1 VRSVLGLGKAEHMN
15 GQRLGNDFGD
25 AHARIERSEGVLNNH
40 LHLAALRAQLFSAQR
55 EKISR
60 VKTEFTAVRFD
71 QSQEHTCQ
79 GGLAAAAFADDGK
92 VSPHLTETYIIDGG
106 EAGALGFPRKNGA
119 ASPVR
124 FPEVWRFQQDFRAV
138 RNSVRRRR
146 YGGDMLLIFARKT
159 AAKLAGNEHVCVRE
173 SDSALETHI

>member
-1 VRSVLGLGKAEHMN
+1 MRSVLGLGKAEHMN

-71 QSQEHTCQ
+71 QSQEHTRQ

-92 VSPHLTETYIIDGG
+92 VSPHLTEKLTSLT
-106 EAGALGFPRKNGA
+106 AVK
-119 ASPVR
+119 
-124 FPEVWRFQQDFRAV
+124 RAP
-138 RNSVRRRR
+138 SVSREKTVPPRR
-146 YGGDMLLIFARKT
+146 YVFRRFGDSSRISGQSGTLLDAADMAATCSLSSHGKPPPNWPEMSMCAFANQIQ
-159 AAKLAGNEHVCVRE
+159 L
-173 SDSALETHI
+173 